1 MGPYLDAQLDL
12 FLDNGPSE
20 LERELIN
27 ALSQHRFEAARTA
40 LDSLMTIYPQ
50 RDDLQAFATLIRE
63 GYALFDFSLEPRTY
77 LTRLEC
83 QLIPQSR
90 VLGPL
95 APVFLKPLWQRLAQ
109 RLHGQPFETTQ
120 PHLHSSYAALQAGD
134 WSAVRSAI
142 EREPGWQTRPPLVAW
157 RMEAALQLA
166 EHSVALG
173 TLCRLCWVF
182 PEELEATFEPMLTRW
197 FDIDYREFR
206 DLEVELSLVDFPA
219 WYALRHQRT
228 LPIPPDLTGHG
239 AAETAMAVNG
249 VLTEFPGTPDAD
261 ARRRLRQSHPTLFR
275 LFMAQRRLQSR

>member
-1 MGPYLDAQLDL
+1 MVPCLDAQLDL

-40 LDSLMTIYPQ
+40 LDSLMAIHPK
-50 RDDLQAFATLIRE
+50 REDLRTFASLIRE
-63 GYALFDFSLEPRTY
+63 GHALFNLSLEPRAY
-77 LTRLEC
+77 LKRLEC
-83 QLIPQSR
+83 RLTPESR

-95 APVFLKPLWQRLAQ
+95 GPVFLKPLWRRLAH
-109 RLHGQPFETTQ
+109 RLHGQPFETAQ

-134 WSAVRSAI
+134 WVAVRSAI
-142 EREPGWQTRPPLVAW
+142 EREPGWQVHPPLVAW
-157 RMEAALQLA
+157 RLASAMQLT

-182 PEELEATFEPMLTRW
+182 PEEVAATLDPVLARW
-197 FDIDYREFR
+197 FDVDYREFQ
-206 DLEVELSLVDFPA
+206 DLDVELSLVDFPA

-228 LPIPPDLTGHG
+228 LPIPQDLTGHR
-239 AAETAMAVNG
+239 AAETATAVNR
-249 VLTEFPGTPDAD
+249 VLTELPGTPDAD
-261 ARRRLRQSHPTLFR
+261 ARRRLHQSHPMLFR